1 MRLREEL
8 SEQMRALQELKK
20 WLLLMDSIFLSQQQ
34 MRKKH
39 SNGYTSR
46 ILQRLKNKTGCNE
59 SWTYFYI
66 LRYLH

>member
-8 SEQMRALQELKK
+8 SEQMRALQELKEMVASHGFDISK
-20 WLLLMDSIFLSQQQ
+20 PATNAQEAFQWLYFAYLAPIKEQ
-34 MRKKH
+34 
-39 SNGYTSR
+39 NGV
-46 ILQRLKNKTGCNE
+46 NE